1 MVEGEDNPFNCNGG
15 SICRCM
21 RGDKTGG
28 TGKTAAVGL
37 WTCCVPG
44 LETMGPLPDSGP
56 EVALSPEFDS
66 PVLPAIRPCV
76 CWGGCCW
83 EVCCGVTLANK
94 DEYI

>member
-1 MVEGEDNPFNCNGG
+1 MLEGEDNPFNCNGG

-21 RGDKTGG
+21 RGDGG
-28 TGKTAAVGL
+28 EGKTAAVGL

-44 LETMGPLPDSGP
+44 LEVIVPLPDSGP
-56 EVALSPEFDS
+56 EVDLSPEFVS
-66 PVLPAIRPCV
+66 PALPAINPCV

-83 EVCCGVTLANK
+83 EVGCGLTLATK